1 MKKITEVINYNL
13 ISSFKIQLHS
23 NRNYIED
30 IEHKNKL
37 EIIEVEKEFNKNKD
51 KVIDYLFENALQVEI
66 IVPEVIKGNF
76 EERFGVKN

>member
-1 MKKITEVINYNL
+1 
-13 ISSFKIQLHS
+13 LHS
-23 NRNYIED
+23 NRTYIED

-51 KVIDYLFENALQVEI
+51 RVIDYLFENALQVDI

>member
-1 MKKITEVINYNL
+1 M
-13 ISSFKIQLHS
+13 HS
-23 NRNYIED
+23 NRTYIED

-51 KVIDYLFENALQVEI
+51 RVIDYLFENALQVDI

>member
-13 ISSFKIQLHS
+13 MSSFKIQLHS